1 MATKIHVGFR
11 DGKLTSG
18 KCEADKGK
26 CPYGNHFAS
35 QSEADKYQEDVA
47 AILYSPAY
55 RHLTESYE
63 VFGAEGGK
71 LTTAQALGQG
81 FPPEIAKLIG
91 GEPTDPKYARENVGK
106 DVTSDSATDE
116 LVVEEPAPN
125 VTEDKKESTPV
136 DHTRKPK
143 GIDLDTDEGVAR
155 FKEILDS
162 YRVSSSEEFKQPPS
176 RLRRLIRLIDPRRK
190 SKLTEEYKT
199 FGSVL
204 TALRTGQIIGLKKNE
219 HDQLNDILM
228 HQSRYRISAMK
239 KYRELGKSNPDDT
252 LFRSIASYGEV
263 GNDANDLITLTT
275 LARRAAGVNEDDDF
289 AGYEAAD
296 ADLIHNDGV
305 AGEEDWNRVVGKVG
319 IPYGAA
325 TEMGYD
331 PDIELN
337 KIRHMKL
344 ANSYSDMLAD
354 SRAKKKIAHAAMDG
368 LTVGE
373 ILAKVDAPNQRHSS
387 QHPIYAG
394 HSEAWGD
401 KYLQE
406 NYYKEASEET
416 KAKLKPGAF
425 MMLNGRDAEVYQI
438 REDGAL
444 MTPESKVWGHVDFKT
459 GRVHNAYGE
468 NIFVSQQGARVYA
481 NKEELLRFAALDDVE
496 EMPAGG
502 IVGAT
507 SSSDPGYRSRYEDD
521 PKLSKKFDRAIKH
534 LKQEEKALTFKARM
548 QEEYGRAVAKHSS
561 EDLYTIAT
569 SKFGMPPF
577 SKEVAEDNSPNGILR
592 RQMETKRYLKSQFD
606 AGKARYD
613 FGKQALVKSNR
624 KPIEDLMPK
633 KSLSDVLGDDLPVA
647 TKASIMNA
655 AKRKRNRVTTQGD
668 QFAGAF
674 EGKIGVHNPSAH
686 RRENWSTERVAPEQA
701 KTGSLL
707 YNPDAKYDDK
717 YEVFVVVDR
726 EKGLMAPIKE
736 TTWQHRTQ
744 AEDESPKERVNR
756 ARREIA
762 KAKALSRKDM
772 ALASEYSIQDAL
784 NRHEM
789 KDPSLKVEVMPLQLK
804 NQRGL
809 ALW

>member
-1 MATKIHVGFR
+1 MATKVHVGFKN
-11 DGKLTSG
+11 GKLTSG
-18 KCEADKGK
+18 KCEADVRA

-35 QSEADKYQEDVA
+35 QSEADKYREDVA
-47 AILYSPAY
+47 AILYSPEY
-55 RHLTESYE
+55 RHLAESYE

-71 LTTAQALGQG
+71 MTTEQALGQG

-106 DVTSDSATDE
+106 DVVPEVTADDSPVDALSSSGAE
-116 LVVEEPAPN
+116 V
-125 VTEDKKESTPV
+125 KQESAPV
-136 DHTRKPK
+136 DHSRKPK
-143 GIDLDTDEGVAR
+143 GIDLETEEGVAR
-155 FKEILDS
+155 FKEILNS
-162 YRVSSSEEFKQPPS
+162 YTVSSREEFEQPPS
-176 RLRRLIRLIDPRRK
+176 RLRRIIRLIDPRRK
-190 SKLTEEYKT
+190 AKLVKEYKT

-204 TALRTGQIIGLKKNE
+204 TALRTGQIMSLKKEESN
-219 HDQLNDILM
+219 QLTDILM
-228 HQSRYRISAMK
+228 YQSRYRLSAMK

-252 LFRSIASYGEV
+252 LFRSIASYGEA

-289 AGYEAAD
+289 AGYEAVD

-305 AGEEDWNRVVGKVG
+305 AGEEEWNRVVGRDG
-319 IPYGAA
+319 IPYGAP

-344 ANSYSDMLAD
+344 ANRYSDMLSD
-354 SRAKKKIAHAAMDG
+354 SRAKKKLANATMDG

-387 QHPIYAG
+387 SQPIYAG
-394 HSEAWGD
+394 HSDAWGD
-401 KYLQE
+401 KYLQD
-406 NYYKEASEET
+406 NYYKEASAET
-416 KAKLKPGAF
+416 KEKLTPGSF

-444 MTPESKVWGHVDFKT
+444 MTPEGKMWGHVDFKT
-459 GRVHNAYGE
+459 GRVHNAHGE
-468 NIFVSQQGARVYA
+468 NIVVSHKGARVYA
-481 NKEELLRFAALDDVE
+481 NEGELMRYAALDDVE

-507 SSSDPGYRSRYEDD
+507 SSSDPGYRSKYEDD
-521 PKLSKKFDRAIKH
+521 PKLSKKFERAVRH
-534 LKQEEKALTFKARM
+534 LKREEKALTFRAKM
-548 QEEYGRAVAKHSS
+548 QEEYGRAVAQHDAA
-561 EDLYTIAT
+561 DLYTIAT
-569 SKFGMPPF
+569 SKLGMPPF
-577 SKEVAEDNSPNGILR
+577 SKEVAEDNSPNGILYR
-592 RQMETKRYLKSQFD
+592 EIETKRYLESQFR

-613 FGKQALVKSNR
+613 FGKKAIVKSNR

-647 TKASIMNA
+647 TKVSIMNA
-655 AKRKRNRVTTQGD
+655 ARRNRNRVTTQGD

-674 EGKIGVHNPSAH
+674 EGKIGAHNPSAH
-686 RRENWSTERVAPEQA
+686 RRKNWSTERVAPEQA
-701 KTGSLL
+701 ETGSLL

-736 TTWQHRTQ
+736 ATWQHRTQ
-744 AEDESPKERVNR
+744 AQEESAKERK
-756 ARREIA
+756 ARMYREID
-762 KAKALSRKDM
+762 KAKELSRKDM

-784 NRHEM
+784 NRHKM

>member
-1 MATKIHVGFR
+1 MPA
-11 DGKLTSG
+11 LT
-18 KCEADKGK
+18 
-26 CPYGNHFAS
+26 
-35 QSEADKYQEDVA
+35 V
-47 AILYSPAY
+47 I
-55 RHLTESYE
+55 
-63 VFGAEGGK
+63 
-71 LTTAQALGQG
+71 
-81 FPPEIAKLIG
+81 
-91 GEPTDPKYARENVGK
+91 
-106 DVTSDSATDE
+106 TSHRR
-116 LVVEEPAPN
+116 V
-125 VTEDKKESTPV
+125 
-136 DHTRKPK
+136 KP
-143 GIDLDTDEGVAR
+143 ISIE
-155 FKEILDS
+155 
-162 YRVSSSEEFKQPPS
+162 
-176 RLRRLIRLIDPRRK
+176 
-190 SKLTEEYKT
+190 KT

-204 TALRTGQIIGLKKNE
+204 TALRTGQIKGLKKNE
-219 HDQLNDILM
+219 NDQLTDILM
-228 HQSRYRISAMK
+228 HQSQYRLSAME

-289 AGYEAAD
+289 AGYEAVD
-296 ADLIHNDGV
+296 GHLIHNDGV
-305 AGEEDWNRVVGKVG
+305 AGEEDWNRVVGKIG

-344 ANSYSDMLAD
+344 ANNYSDMLAD

-373 ILAKVDAPNQRHSS
+373 ILEKVDSPNQRHSS

-394 HSEAWGD
+394 HSDAWGD

-406 NYYKEASEET
+406 NYYKEASTET

-425 MMLNGRDAEVYQI
+425 MMLNGRDAEVYQV

-444 MTPESKVWGHVDFKT
+444 MTPEGKVWGHVDFKT

-468 NIFVSQQGARVYA
+468 NIFVSHNGARVYA
-481 NKEELLRFAALDDVE
+481 NEEELLRYAALDDVE

-521 PKLSKKFDRAIKH
+521 AKLSKKFDRAIKH

-577 SKEVAEDNSPNGILR
+577 SKEIAEDNSPNGILR
-592 RQMETKRYLKSQFD
+592 R
-606 AGKARYD
+606 
-613 FGKQALVKSNR
+613 
-624 KPIEDLMPK
+624 
-633 KSLSDVLGDDLPVA
+633 
-647 TKASIMNA
+647 
-655 AKRKRNRVTTQGD
+655 
-668 QFAGAF
+668 
-674 EGKIGVHNPSAH
+674 
-686 RRENWSTERVAPEQA
+686 
-701 KTGSLL
+701 
-707 YNPDAKYDDK
+707 
-717 YEVFVVVDR
+717 
-726 EKGLMAPIKE
+726 
-736 TTWQHRTQ
+736 
-744 AEDESPKERVNR
+744 
-756 ARREIA
+756 EIA
-762 KAKALSRKDM
+762 KVKELSRKDM

-784 NRHEM
+784 NRHKM

>member
-1 MATKIHVGFR
+1 MATKVHVGFK

-18 KCEADKGK
+18 KCEADVRA

-35 QSEADKYQEDVA
+35 QSEADKYREDVS
-47 AILYSPAY
+47 AILYSPEY
-55 RHLTESYE
+55 RHLAESYE

-71 LTTAQALGQG
+71 MTTEQALGQG

-106 DVTSDSATDE
+106 DVVPDSTTTDAA
-116 LVVEEPAPN
+116 VEEPVPS
-125 VTEDKKESTPV
+125 VTNEKKESEPV
-136 DHTRKPK
+136 DHTRKPQ

-176 RLRRLIRLIDPRRK
+176 RLRRLIRFIDPRRK
-190 SKLTEEYKT
+190 SKLADEYKT

-204 TALRTGQIIGLKKNE
+204 TALRTGQIMGLKKNE
-219 HDQLNDILM
+219 NDQLTDILM
-228 HQSRYRISAMK
+228 HQSRYRLSAME

-289 AGYEAAD
+289 AGYEAVD
-296 ADLIHNDGV
+296 GHLIHNDGV

-331 PDIELN
+331 PDVELN

-368 LTVGE
+368 LSVGE
-373 ILAKVDAPNQRHSS
+373 ILEKVDSPNQRHSS

-394 HSEAWGD
+394 HSDAWGD

-406 NYYKEASEET
+406 NYYKEASAET

-444 MTPESKVWGHVDFKT
+444 MTPEGNVWGHVDFKT

-468 NIFVSQQGARVYA
+468 NIFVSHNGARVYS
-481 NKEELLRFAALDDVE
+481 NEEELLRYAALDDIE

-521 PKLSKKFDRAIKH
+521 AKLSKKFDRAIKH

-548 QEEYGRAVAKHSS
+548 QEEHGRAVAKHNS
-561 EDLYTIAT
+561 EDLYAIAT

-592 RQMETKRYLKSQFD
+592 REIATKRYLKSQFD

-674 EGKIGVHNPSAH
+674 EGKIGAHNPSAH

-772 ALASEYSIQDAL
+772 VLASEYSIQDAL
-784 NRHEM
+784 NRHKM